1 MIRFLLFFF
10 SLCLTLAAAEPAT
23 YPAQVVKHRVAADG
37 SESLLT
43 PVARYVDAAGR
54 TVDLVGAIHLGDA
67 RYYRALNRAFP
78 RYDKVLY
85 EMVDGEGVPEMLRLA
100 RKVGQGTAT
109 AEEAERFDAMVQQNG
124 DGEGNLFGNM
134 ISHYYVMMSQLLDLR
149 LQMEIIDYSLPN
161 MVFADMSSEELSAAM
176 KQRGESWL
184 RLILASMFEE
194 SGSTSLSVLSMDAVQ
209 LRRTMIRALATE
221 SGSSLEHSAIVVSRN
236 ERCMEVL
243 DRELATAP
251 GGTQIAVFYGAMHL
265 RDMHSRMLA
274 RGFRLQGVQW
284 ISAIRA

>member
-10 SLCLTLAAAEPAT
+10 CLCLTLTAAEPVT

-43 PVARYVDAAGR
+43 PVARYVDSTGR
-54 TVDLVGAIHLGDA
+54 TVDLVGAVHLGDA
-67 RYYRALNRAFP
+67 RYYRALNRAFS

-109 AEEAERFDAMVQQNG
+109 AEESERFEVMVQQNG
-124 DGEGNLFGNM
+124 GGEGSLFGNM
-134 ISHYYVMMSQLLDLR
+134 LGQYYVMMSQLLDLR
-149 LQMEIIDYSLPN
+149 LQMDIIDYSLPN
-161 MVFADMSSEELSAAM
+161 MVFADMSSEELSVAM

-194 SGSTSLSVLSMDAVQ
+194 SSSTSLSVLSMDAVQ

-221 SGSSLEHSAIVVSRN
+221 SGSALEHSAIVVSRN

-251 GGTQIAVFYGAMHL
+251 GGTRIAVFYGAMHL
-265 RDMHSRMLA
+265 RDMHSRMLQ

-284 ISAIRA
+284 LTAIRA